1 MTALVFFVEQTAISL
16 YIFTGLGILLSWF
29 SWRRNSRA
37 LRTTHYELER
47 DLFQFRRANALTI
60 LILLVEFGL
69 AIAGVQFVV
78 APVIRATTDTTQQIE
93 RVVSDGAAPSPT
105 PVSLVSV
112 SGNSPIDPSGIN
124 LQGDDGVK
132 IQITPTLTPTP
143 VGTILPNP
151 GPVIGCD
158 TPNATLQVPQNGM
171 LVHEPI
177 NIIGTA
183 FADNFSFYRLELKAE
198 NSNFAP
204 LPRDYDQPVTEI
216 GVLGQFVPAFY
227 QPGAYQFRLSVF
239 DITLTQVASCTVNIT
254 ISEPIPTPTPL
265 GQ

>member
-1 MTALVFFVEQTAISL
+1 MTALVFFVEQIAPGL
-16 YIFTGLGILLSWF
+16 YIFIGIGLFFAWRW
-29 SWRRNSRA
+29 WRRSSRA
-37 LRTTHYELER
+37 LRATHFELER
-47 DLFQFRRANALTI
+47 DLHRYRRANALTVM
-60 LILLVEFGL
+60 ILLVEFAL
-69 AIAGVQFVV
+69 AVLGVQRVV
-78 APVIRATTDTTQQIE
+78 SPAVRSTVDTTQTIE
-93 RVVSDGAAPSPT
+93 RVVADGEFDTPTPSPFT
-105 PVSLVSV
+105 
-112 SGNSPIDPSGIN
+112 GGGSPIDPSGVN
-124 LQGDDGVK
+124 LGDEEIVK

-151 GPVIGCD
+151 PPVVGCD
-158 TPNATLQVPQNGM
+158 MPNATLQVPQNGM

-177 NIIGTA
+177 NVVGTA

-204 LPRDYDQPVTEI
+204 LPRDYDQPVMET

-227 QPGAYQFRLSVF
+227 QPGEYQFRLVVF
-239 DITLTQVASCTVNIT
+239 DITLTQVASCAVNIT